1 MRAEWLNGTSEVSLG
16 APCQVN
22 AILAHS
28 LYVLRSIFERT
39 LAIVKAQAHK
49 LNVINAVRT
58 QGIHCIYRQRIELQ
72 LGTRQIVGRD
82 EKTSQK
88 QEAHLQVSRVLE
100 HIQI

>member
-1 MRAEWLNGTSEVSLG
+1 MVERNVRGVTGCTLPGECNFGPLL
-16 APCQVN
+16 
-22 AILAHS
+22 
-28 LYVLRSIFERT
+28 LRSIIERT
-39 LAIVKAQAHK
+39 LAIVEAQAHK